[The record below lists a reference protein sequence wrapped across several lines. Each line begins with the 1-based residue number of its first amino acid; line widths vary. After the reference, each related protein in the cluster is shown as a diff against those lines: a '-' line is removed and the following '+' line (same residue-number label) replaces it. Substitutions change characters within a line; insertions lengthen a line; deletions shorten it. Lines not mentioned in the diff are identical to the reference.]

1 MENKI
6 RTPQEISAYMTTLK
20 TWMQENQNT
29 PAEEMGSF
37 FAARLHIYED
47 RHLSQWGEEY
57 AHIAEFFDDKM
68 QTLLDLGCGT
78 GLELKAIFA
87 RFPNAKVTGIDLS
100 GEMLQKLQENFK
112 GKNLELVRADYT
124 KYPFEKTQYD
134 AALSFET
141 LHHFTYDEKKA
152 LYRKIFRALHPG
164 GYYIECDYTACCE
177 EEEALCL
184 AYRAKKRRASS
195 LPDNTWLHVDIP
207 LTAEHQT
214 ELMKAAGFQTVKIL
228 YQNGSTVIYRAEKA
242 DINQRYL

>member
-6 RTPQEISAYMTTLK
+6 PTPQEIGAYMADLK
-20 TWMQENQNT
+20 AWMREEQDT

-78 GLELKAIFA
+78 GLELKSIFA
-87 RFPNAKVTGIDLS
+87 R
-100 GEMLQKLQENFK
+100 FK

-177 EEEALCL
+177 EEETLCL

-242 DINQRYL
+242 DINQ